1 MLGLQADKTR
11 GGDKAPPPQERKG
24 LSSTMSIKKAQEI
37 ELFID
42 RTAHGGAGVARKDGF
57 VVFVRGGVPGDRV
70 IARVYRKKKG
80 FAEAAVTEV
89 LEPSP
94 DRVPAPCRYAG
105 VCGGCQWQHVAYDR
119 QLEYKRD
126 HVLEALERIGGL
138 KGMPVHSTIPSEPV
152 FGYRNKM
159 EFSFAERRWLLPEE
173 LGREDVEQGSA
184 LGLHVPG
191 TFNKIID
198 VEACL
203 IQAPLGNEILA
214 VVRET
219 ARNSGL
225 PVYGIKTH
233 EGFWR
238 FVTLRHS
245 AAGDEWLV
253 NLVTAEDRP
262 EAVEPLSRD
271 LQVRFPRIR
280 TVVNN
285 VNVRKAAIAVGE
297 QEHILAGDGVLEDKL
312 GAYTFRI
319 SANSFFQTNTK
330 GAETLYGVVAEYA
343 GLTGRETVLDLYC
356 GTGTISIL
364 LSARAKQV
372 IGMEMAMSAVRDAE
386 KNCSLNNVENCR
398 FMAGD
403 VRETLSGLNERPDV
417 VIIDPPRAGMHKD
430 VLAEVLK
437 LKCLRVVYVSCNP
450 ATLARDLA
458 EMSVAYDVLEV
469 RPVDLFPHTFHVEAV
484 AGLRRKGV

>member
-1 MLGLQADKTR
+1 MGV
-11 GGDKAPPPQERKG
+11 
-24 LSSTMSIKKAQEI
+24 KKAQEI

-80 FAEAAVTEV
+80 YAEAAVIEV

-94 DRVPAPCRYAG
+94 DRVPAPCTYAG
-105 VCGGCQWQHVAYDR
+105 VCGGCQWQHVAYGR

-126 HVLEALERIGGL
+126 HVVEALERIGGL
-138 KGMPVHSTIPSEPV
+138 RGVPVQDTIPSDPV

-173 LGREDVEQGSA
+173 LGREDVEQGMA

-198 VEACL
+198 VDACL
-203 IQAPLGNEILA
+203 IQAPLGNAILA
-214 VVRET
+214 EIREE
-219 ARNSGL
+219 ARQSGL
-225 PVYGIKTH
+225 PVYGIKSH

-238 FVTLRHS
+238 FVTLRYS
-245 AAGDEWLV
+245 VARDEWLV

-262 EAVEPLSRD
+262 EALEPLAGD
-271 LQVRFPRIR
+271 LRARFPRIR

-285 VNVRKAAIAVGE
+285 VNMRKAAIAVGE
-297 QEHILAGDGVLEDKL
+297 REHILAGDGVLEDKL

-330 GAETLYGVVAEYA
+330 GAETLYGVVADYA
-343 GLTGRETVLDLYC
+343 GLTGRENVLDLYC

-364 LSARAKQV
+364 LSGRARQV
-372 IGMEMAMSAVRDAE
+372 IGMEMVISAVEDAE
-386 KNCSLNNVENCR
+386 KNRSLNNVENCR
-398 FMAGD
+398 FIAGD

-430 VLAEVLK
+430 VLAAVLG
-437 LKCLRVVYVSCNP
+437 LGCDRVVYVSCNP

-469 RPVDLFPHTFHVEAV
+469 QPVDLFPHTFHVEAV
-484 AGLRRKGV
+484 AGLTRRNV